1 MNNKRHIRGLRQRA
15 LVVAGKADQI
25 NLLPLHVA
33 LTQLS
38 AELLRPDLEIDP
50 DGVEAGGVFLF
61 EDFVIGPQRQAGIH
75 AGDEKLVVN
84 ILGDQL

>member
-1 MNNKRHIRGLRQRA
+1 MNNKRRIRGLRQRA

-25 NLLPLHVA
+25 NLLPLQGLNPVERRA
-33 LTQLS
+33 
-38 AELLRPDLEIDP
+38 AAPGFRNDP

-75 AGDEKLVVN
+75 AVPARIPL
-84 ILGDQL
+84 